1 MTGSTGSVERTPM
14 AQGRSHIRS
23 LTLWIATMDLVCLLL
38 GSGIGVMV
46 RFGHEEMTE
55 YVFNHLEGW
64 LLLFGGVILAN
75 YLAGG
80 YKLQYTFSRF
90 NLIVTW
96 VFSIAF
102 ALMILSVTSYAWVTA
117 MLGRGVLLLSL
128 SSYSVLSLFLK
139 LLVYRSLFRSEIF
152 QCRTVILGVG
162 ERVRELKRM
171 LEGEFVLPAHR
182 VVACIRV
189 VDPRTEP
196 VHNQAAVID
205 NVAVIDAPTDMLES
219 VIRSLGVRLIV
230 LAMEDPR
237 GDAHCYPALKRLR
250 FDGVEVLNPLNV
262 AEIYSGRTPLDL
274 INEEYLMQASLESEL
289 PVYRRIKSVIDIV
302 ISVFAI
308 ILLSPLA
315 LVIIT
320 LTKLTSPLSPVFY
333 SQIRVGRFG
342 KEFRIHKFRTM
353 RHGAE
358 ARTGAVWAAE
368 RDPRITRLGFV
379 LRRFRLDEVP
389 QLINILKGEMSIV
402 GPRPERPELTEQLA
416 KRIPFYD
423 ERENVTPG
431 LTGWAQIRYPY
442 GSTVED
448 AAHKLEYDLYYM
460 KHLSFSL
467 DLQIIL
473 MTLRIVVLG
482 KEREH

>member
-1 MTGSTGSVERTPM
+1 
-14 AQGRSHIRS
+14 
-23 LTLWIATMDLVCLLL
+23 MDLVCLLM
-38 GSGIGVMV
+38 GSAIGVMV
-46 RFGHEEMTE
+46 RFGPEEMTK

-80 YKLQYTFSRF
+80 YKLQFTFSRF

-102 ALMILSVTSYAWVTA
+102 ALMILSVTSYAWVTDV
-117 MLGRGVLLLSL
+117 LGRGVLLFSL
-128 SSYSVLSLFLK
+128 TFYSVLSLFLK
-139 LLVYRSLFRSEIF
+139 LLVYRGLFRSEIF

-162 ERVRELKRM
+162 TSVRELKRM
-171 LEGEFVLPAHR
+171 LEGEYVLPAHR
-182 VVACIRV
+182 VVACLRV
-189 VDPRTEP
+189 TDAQAEP
-196 VHNQAAVID
+196 EHSQAAVID
-205 NVAVIDAPTDMLES
+205 KVAVIDSSTDMLEN
-219 VIRSLGVRLIV
+219 VIRSLGVTLIV
-230 LAMEDPR
+230 LAMEDAC
-237 GDAHCYPALKRLR
+237 GDAKCYPALKRLR

-262 AEIYSGRTPLDL
+262 AEIYTGRTPLDL
-274 INEEYLMQASLESEL
+274 INEEYLMQASLESDL
-289 PVYRRIKSVIDIV
+289 PVYRRIKAVIDIV
-302 ISVFAI
+302 ISILAL
-308 ILLSPLA
+308 ILLSPLLLA
-315 LVIIT
+315 IT
-320 LTKLTSPLSPVFY
+320 LLLKLTSPLSPVFY
-333 SQIRVGRFG
+333 SQSRVGRFG
-342 KEFRIHKFRTM
+342 KPFRIYKFRTM

-358 ARTGAVWAAE
+358 ARTGPVWAAD
-368 RDPRITRLGFV
+368 RDPRITRLGHV

-389 QLINILKGEMSIV
+389 QLVNVLKGEMSIV

-431 LTGWAQIRYPY
+431 LTGWAQIRYAY

-448 AAHKLEYDLYYM
+448 AARKLEYDLYYM

>member
-1 MTGSTGSVERTPM
+1 
-14 AQGRSHIRS
+14 
-23 LTLWIATMDLVCLLL
+23 MDLVCLLL
-38 GSGIGVMV
+38 GSAIGVML

-96 VFSIAF
+96 FFSLAF
-102 ALMILSVTSYAWVTA
+102 ALMILSVTSYAWVIVV
-117 MLGRGVLLLSL
+117 LGRGVLLFSL
-128 SSYSVLSLFLK
+128 ASYSILSLFLK

-162 ERVRELKRM
+162 ARVNELKRM

-189 VDPRTEP
+189 AGTHTDLEYAHTAII
-196 VHNQAAVID
+196 N
-205 NVAVIDAPTDMLES
+205 NVAVIDASIDMLED
-219 VIRSLGVRLIV
+219 VIRSLGVSLIV

-237 GDAHCYPALKRLR
+237 GDADCYPALKRLR

-262 AEIYSGRTPLDL
+262 AEIYTGRTPLDL
-274 INEEYLMQASLESEL
+274 INEDYLMQASLESDL
-289 PVYRRIKSVIDIV
+289 PVYRRIKSVIDVV
-302 ISVFAI
+302 ISIFGL
-308 ILLSPLA
+308 ILLSPLVLTIMA
-315 LVIIT
+315 

-333 SQIRVGRFG
+333 SQVRVGRFG
-342 KEFRIHKFRTM
+342 KLFRIYKFRTM
-353 RHGAE
+353 KHGAE
-358 ARTGAVWAAE
+358 SGTGPVWAAAG
-368 RDPRITRLGFV
+368 DPRITRLGHV
-379 LRRFRLDEVP
+379 LRRFRLDEIP
-389 QLINILKGEMSIV
+389 QIINVLKGEMSIV

-423 ERENVTPG
+423 ERENVMPG

-448 AAHKLEYDLYYM
+448 TARKLEYDLYYM

>member
-1 MTGSTGSVERTPM
+1 
-14 AQGRSHIRS
+14 
-23 LTLWIATMDLVCLLL
+23 MDLVCLIL
-38 GSGIGVMV
+38 GSAIGVMF

-96 VFSIAF
+96 VFSLAF
-102 ALMILSVTSYAWVTA
+102 ALMILSVTSYAWITFV
-117 MLGRGVLLLSL
+117 LGRGVLLFSL
-128 SSYSVLSLFLK
+128 ASYSVLALFLK
-139 LLVYRSLFRSEIF
+139 LLVYRNLFRSEIF
-152 QCRTVILGVG
+152 QCRTVILGEG
-162 ERVRELKRM
+162 SCAKELRRM
-171 LEGEFVLPAHR
+171 LEGKFVLPAHR
-182 VVACIRV
+182 VVAYIRV
-189 VDPRTEP
+189 TDTQGEP
-196 VHNQAAVID
+196 AYDQAAVID
-205 NVAVIDAPTDMLES
+205 NVAVIDAPADMLEN
-219 VIRSLGVRLIV
+219 VIRSLGVSLIV

-237 GDAHCYPALKRLR
+237 GDANCYPALKRLR

-262 AEIYSGRTPLDL
+262 AEIYTGRTPLDL
-274 INEEYLMQASLESEL
+274 INEEYLMQASLESAL

-302 ISVFAI
+302 IAMFALI
-308 ILLSPLA
+308 ILSPLA
-315 LVIIT
+315 LVIVA
-320 LTKLTSPLSPVFY
+320 LTKLTSPSSPVFY
-333 SQIRVGRFG
+333 SQVRVGRFG

-358 ARTGAVWAAE
+358 AQTGAVWAAE
-368 RDPRITRLGFV
+368 RDPRITRLGHV
-379 LRRFRLDEVP
+379 LRRFRLDEIP
-389 QLINILKGEMSIV
+389 QFVNILKGEMSIV
-402 GPRPERPELTEQLA
+402 GPRPERPELTAQLA

-423 ERENVTPG
+423 ERENVMPG